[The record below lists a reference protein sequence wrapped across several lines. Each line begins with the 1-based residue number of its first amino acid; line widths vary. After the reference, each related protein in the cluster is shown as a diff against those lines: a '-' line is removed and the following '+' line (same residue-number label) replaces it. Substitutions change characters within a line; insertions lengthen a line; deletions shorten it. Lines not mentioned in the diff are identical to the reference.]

1 MEHVRLTMLVYI
13 NFQQVRLLFRD
24 LETIFSLAS
33 PSLYSIYVV
42 AFFSELYSLVS
53 RHCSPGFFSN
63 QQLYYDEEFC
73 VYLIFE
79 DMERVFSFSALI
91 SVFMIVSSE
100 VSGYP
105 KLIHRSLEE
114 NVGIT
119 LNQIT
124 EPENVSKAIEFD
136 ELTIA
141 HKILERVPLIDG

>member
-1 MEHVRLTMLVYI
+1 MTMLVYI

-53 RHCSPGFFSN
+53 RHCSPGFFS
-63 QQLYYDEEFC
+63 LYYDEEFC

-91 SVFMIVSSE
+91 SVFLIVSSE

>member
-1 MEHVRLTMLVYI
+1 
-13 NFQQVRLLFRD
+13 
-24 LETIFSLAS
+24 
-33 PSLYSIYVV
+33 
-42 AFFSELYSLVS
+42 
-53 RHCSPGFFSN
+53 
-63 QQLYYDEEFC
+63 
-73 VYLIFE
+73 
-79 DMERVFSFSALI
+79 MERVFSFSALI

-136 ELTIA
+136 ELTIV